1 MPVSDIDRFLS
12 FAAFTMTRRERIR
25 MIANSLNVSFLSGDV
40 LQVLPPPPPSSRPR
54 VLLRVPVGA
63 YTPLLVL
70 QETAFSSLDKSS
82 KRELLFMSRLEF
94 IQLCVGAPASSK
106 AAVLLEASSSCLP
119 RTPGVRD
126 CIGRPAAYTAF
137 GP

>member
-94 IQLCVGAPASSK
+94 IQLCVGAPAASSK
-106 AAVLLEASSSCLP
+106 AAVLLEASSSCPP
-119 RTPGVRD
+119 RTPGV
-126 CIGRPAAYTAF
+126 
-137 GP
+137 